1 MSGACVP
8 DFYSDAINRS
18 ASVNSFD
25 ILLSFEAKS
34 KLVQR
39 SVWSTYLDDC
49 PRLRLEETTMTV
61 VDCDEPNTELN
72 VQDASDR
79 PEFPT
84 ASDRRTFETEP
95 IFTAVSILAGAHLHC
110 VVSSLKFTLL
120 ATDRLARTQVKLLGH
135 GRLSDP
141 HEFPTQL
148 RTVVDEARGCLRDIA
163 ELASQEFHQLQNR
176 LNELQ
181 ETTRRL
187 APEANVSRGS
197 YRRRWKAKL

>member
-1 MSGACVP
+1 MA
-8 DFYSDAINRS
+8 
-18 ASVNSFD
+18 
-25 ILLSFEAKS
+25 
-34 KLVQR
+34 
-39 SVWSTYLDDC
+39 
-49 PRLRLEETTMTV
+49 V
-61 VDCDEPNTELN
+61 VDSDEPNTELS

-79 PEFPT
+79 SEFPT
-84 ASDRRTFETEP
+84 ASNRRAFETEP
-95 IFTAVSILAGAHLHC
+95 VFSAVSILAGAHLHC

-120 ATDRLARTQVKLLGH
+120 ATNRLAQTQVKLLGQ

-141 HEFPTQL
+141 QEFPGQL
-148 RTVVDEARGCLRDIA
+148 RTVVDEARGCLGDIA
-163 ELASQEFHQLQNR
+163 EMASQEFRQLQRR